1 MFQTVRHWWGSGR
14 GKITLRLFLFE
25 FTVVVAGVLAA
36 QGLASW
42 VGSRAEDRA
51 VDEEHARML
60 YEIGRTRQNARIWL
74 AAAPCL
80 EQRVDSI
87 VRKAATDAVFTSDEL
102 ALPQFIGYTV
112 EGLSPD
118 MYRQFRDR
126 FGADRVDDYTA
137 TGSAADAVFTAYREV
152 LRGWDRFALV
162 DPAMGQPSTADRAT
176 VRDVALQ
183 VRSQIRRLRIQARE
197 VERISDRLGIAPL
210 TENSTT
216 GVAVP
221 VTNCVEIW
229 QTGRI
234 WHEAPR

>member
-1 MFQTVRHWWGSGR
+1 MFHAVRQWWSGGR
-14 GKITLRLFLFE
+14 GKVTLRLFLFE

-42 VGSRAEDRA
+42 VGSRAEARA
-51 VDEEHARML
+51 VDEEHARMR

-80 EQRVDSI
+80 EQRVDGI
-87 VRKAATDAVFTSDEL
+87 IRKAATNDGFTSQEL
-102 ALPQFIGYTV
+102 ALPQFLGYTV

-118 MYRQFRDR
+118 MYREFRDR

-137 TGSAADAVFTAYREV
+137 TGSAADAVYAAYREA
-152 LRGWDRFALV
+152 LKGWDRFALV
-162 DPAMGQPSTADRAT
+162 DPAMGTPSAADRAT

-183 VRSQIRRLRIQARE
+183 VRSQVRRLRVQAGE
-197 VERISDRLGIAPL
+197 VERISGRLGIAPL

-221 VTNCVEIW
+221 VTNCAEIW

-234 WHEAPR
+234 WHETPR